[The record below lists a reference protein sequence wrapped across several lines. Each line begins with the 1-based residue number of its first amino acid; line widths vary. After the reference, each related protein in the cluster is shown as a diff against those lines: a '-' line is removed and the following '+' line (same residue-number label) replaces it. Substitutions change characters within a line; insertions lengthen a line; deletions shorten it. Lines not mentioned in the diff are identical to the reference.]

1 MNIKT
6 SSIVEM
12 VEEVIKSKAKHFD
25 VPVEEMAAPD
35 VSEFWRLDMAYF
47 DVEDLAVDILKAVEV
62 GLTEY
67 FIRDILKERIENDS
81 RCSQ

>member
-6 SSIVEM
+6 KSIVEM
-12 VEEVIKSKAKHFD
+12 VEEVIKSKAQHFD
-25 VPVEEMAAPD
+25 VPEDNKPAPD
-35 VSEFWRLDMAYF
+35 VDEFWRLDMAYF

-67 FIRDILKERIENDS
+67 FIKDILRERIEE
-81 RCSQ
+81 